1 MILIRHIVV
10 VSLMGLLLS
19 GCAVYSFNPGG
30 KSSIKSIA
38 VTQFEN
44 QTIES
49 GLSSAMTDLVVQSF
63 IADGNLSVVS
73 ENDADAILV
82 GVLKGYERK
91 AYTFDEADN
100 VSQYVVK
107 LVFDLTLENGGDRS
121 EIWKESFYSE
131 GVYSA
136 EDETEDDGK
145 ERAAEKLVVDILN
158 RTTKDW

>member
-1 MILIRHIVV
+1 MMILIRHIVV
-10 VSLMGLLLS
+10 IFLMGLLLS

-73 ENDADAILV
+73 ESDADAV
-82 GVLKGYERK
+82 
-91 AYTFDEADN
+91 
-100 VSQYVVK
+100 
-107 LVFDLTLENGGDRS
+107 
-121 EIWKESFYSE
+121 
-131 GVYSA
+131 
-136 EDETEDDGK
+136 
-145 ERAAEKLVVDILN
+145 LVVDQMIEPTIMGSDGLVRSGTVIL
-158 RTTKDW
+158 REVTQ